1 MKYTLPPSLLLLRI
15 QYLIAARAEPRSGHL
30 ITFAQFLLVAFE
42 GFIYHFDRKSP
53 TLLKPNQIPIYRWL
67 VQIVL
72 FFSVSV
78 LNNYAFGYNISVPV
92 HIILRSGGSMTTLVI
107 GYIWGKRYSRTQ
119 VFSVVIL
126 TAGCVLAA
134 LGDAKG
140 MVSIALCSGR
150 CGMQD

>member
-1 MKYTLPPSLLLLRI
+1 M
-15 QYLIAARAEPRSGHL
+15 
-30 ITFAQFLLVAFE
+30 AFE

-53 TLLKPNQIPIYRWL
+53 TFLKPNQIPIYRWL
-67 VQIVL
+67 VQILL

-119 VFSVVIL
+119 VFSVLIL
-126 TAGCVLAA
+126 TVGCVLAA

-140 MVSIALCSGR
+140 MVLLACSLCPGR
-150 CGMQD
+150 H